1 MEEIFGTIL
10 YILIIIGILALIGF
24 ASEKNAI
31 KDAIY
36 SSARLI
42 VILLIGDLLQ
52 EPYDEYYFAVIN
64 SICLAIFPAF
74 YFGMTEISKGR
85 LKWVETE
92 GTELPQNEIDEEEYM
107 VADNDIYA
115 EIEQMASLKEKGIL
129 SEEEFNEQKKKLLK
143 I

>member
-1 MEEIFGTIL
+1 MIF
-10 YILIIIGILALIGF
+10 
-24 ASEKNAI
+24 S
-31 KDAIY
+31 
-36 SSARLI
+36 
-42 VILLIGDLLQ
+42 
-52 EPYDEYYFAVIN
+52 
-64 SICLAIFPAF
+64 AF

-92 GTELPQNEIDEEEYM
+92 DNELTQNEIDEEYT
-107 VADNDIYA
+107 VADNDVYA